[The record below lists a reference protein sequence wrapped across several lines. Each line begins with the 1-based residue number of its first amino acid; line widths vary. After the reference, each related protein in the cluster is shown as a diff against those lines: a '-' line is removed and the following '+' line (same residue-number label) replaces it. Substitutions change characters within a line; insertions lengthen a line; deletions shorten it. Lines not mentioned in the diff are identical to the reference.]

1 MNRRYFSL
9 VLAMLLGVA
18 LVLAPLTSFA
28 SSSEDEQTQIMRTP
42 PCPGHEY
49 IVYETGSIRYHW
61 KSNTAHTKDK
71 EFIQICK
78 NCGSQG
84 GYAYVTIGT
93 YAHELE
99 ARTSYHPTGTTKHYF
114 YNTCRKCPGRINEVV
129 KDCPGGE
136 YGHVVEV
143 P

>member
-1 MNRRYFSL
+1 MNRRFWSF
-9 VLAMLLGVA
+9 ALGCA
-18 LVLAPLTSFA
+18 LGASLVLAPLTSFA
-28 SSSEDEQTQIMRTP
+28 SSSADEQAQTVMST

-49 IVYETGSIRYHW
+49 IVYETGQYRYHY
-61 KSNTAHTKDK
+61 KNNSTHTMDK
-71 EFIQICK
+71 EFIQVCK
-78 NCGSQG
+78 HCGTQG
-84 GYAYVTIGT
+84 GYAYVTKAT

-99 ARTSYHPTGTTKHYF
+99 ARKSYHPTGTTKHYF
-114 YNTCRKCPGRINEVV
+114 YNTCKKCPGRINEVV